1 MHQWCQLTMSSV
13 LKPAHS
19 DNRYERP
26 FLNPQDLRKWQNE
39 ERSERIFEIGTF
51 WHHFCY
57 QQDISAH
64 LVFHCDPR
72 SLAKLHLKFSGITN
86 TLKIKAPSAPFS
98 LSPENNPIDDLA
110 SINLPFSLFTSLS
123 FLAFLSHSFIRIPLY
138 SFLLLQAF
146 TVIAPL
152 LSFLIP
158 SLCFPSFPPT
168 NWTQFSPNTVHTS
181 SKWRHNSLPCWMK
194 CKNAFVVSIS
204 LQYRGIWI
212 MLCEN

>member
-138 SFLLLQAF
+138 SFLPSSGIHCYRSIAFLLD
-146 TVIAPL
+146 PLSL
-152 LSFLIP
+152 LSF
-158 SLCFPSFPPT
+158 FPT
-168 NWTQFSPNTVHTS
+168 YKLNTVQ
-181 SKWRHNSLPCWMK
+181 SKHRAHFFQMK
-194 CKNAFVVSIS
+194 A
-204 LQYRGIWI
+204 QQPT
-212 MLCEN
+212 MLDEM

>member
-26 FLNPQDLRKWQNE
+26 FLNPQDLREWQNE
-39 ERSERIFEIGTF
+39 ERSERIF

-57 QQDISAH
+57 QQDISAR

-152 LSFLIP
+152 FSFLIP
-158 SLCFPSFPPT
+158 LSLLSFFPT
-168 NWTQFSPNTVHTS
+168 YKLNTVQ
-181 SKWRHNSLPCWMK
+181 SKHRAHFFQMK
-194 CKNAFVVSIS
+194 A
-204 LQYRGIWI
+204 QQPT
-212 MLCEN
+212 MLDEM

>member
-110 SINLPFSLFTSLS
+110 SINLPLSLFTSVLS
-123 FLAFLSHSFIRIPLY
+123 SISLTFFHSHSSLLLPPSSGIHCYRSIT
-138 SFLLLQAF
+138 FLLDPLS
-146 TVIAPL
+146 L
-152 LSFLIP
+152 LSF
-158 SLCFPSFPPT
+158 FPT
-168 NWTQFSPNTVHTS
+168 YKLNTVQ
-181 SKWRHNSLPCWMK
+181 SKHRAHFFQMK
-194 CKNAFVVSIS
+194 A
-204 LQYRGIWI
+204 QQPT
-212 MLCEN
+212 MLDEM